1 MGPNAVANP
10 AALVAALKSAQPAQ
24 KPGTPF
30 ERLNP
35 DQQALEHIK
44 AASVSLERATQFTND
59 QPMQMTLNAMIGT
72 LNKALL
78 KFDGTAVMQSLQEA
92 AQSFPP
98 TGAPGPMGSPPPP
111 GPMGGP
117 PQMGMGAP
125 AVPPQP
131 GMGGPPQMPPAA

>member
-10 AALVAALKSAQPAQ
+10 AALVAALKQAQPPQ

-44 AASVSLERATQFTND
+44 SAAVSLERATQFTND
-59 QPMQMTLNAMIGT
+59 QPMLMVWNAMIGT

-78 KFDGTAVMQSLQEA
+78 KFDGTAVMASLQESV
-92 AQSFPP
+92 QSFPP
-98 TGAPGPMGSPPPP
+98 TGAPGPMGGQPPP
-111 GPMGGP
+111 GPPGL
-117 PQMGMGAP
+117 GAP
-125 AVPPQP
+125 AVPQAPP
-131 GMGGPPQMPPAA
+131 MGGPQPPMPGAA